1 MNDPGTRGAKP
12 PVLQSVGKSLP
23 EFFIER
29 HVFAYMLSGVLLL
42 FGLISYDRIGVDR
55 FPKIDFPV
63 ISVQTVLPGAS
74 PEIIDSSVA
83 NLIET
88 TVNSVPDIEYIQST
102 SAPGVSLVI
111 VRFGLDK
118 DVDVAF
124 NEVQA
129 KVNQVLPELP
139 EEADPPVVA
148 KVEFGAMPVMWLSLT
163 GDRTLQQL
171 NQYARNYIKK
181 RLETIDGV
189 GEVRLGGERKRTIRV
204 NLDPDR
210 MAAFGIAA
218 NDVIGAFATEHIR
231 MQGGFL
237 VGGEQEK
244 LVKLDLEFHNPREL
258 EQLIVA
264 YPQGAPIRLAD
275 IAEVVDGLE
284 DHRKFASYNGLPTVG
299 IGIVKVDDANTVSIV
314 NEVERRLEEEILP
327 ALPPGMVLD
336 VAYSDADLI
345 EDIVAALEEHIVL
358 GTLLTALVVLL
369 FLKSLPSTLI
379 IAAAIPVSLLGAVAV
394 MYFAGFTFNA
404 MTLLGLLL
412 LIGIVVD
419 DAIVVLENIYRQME
433 LGETDP
439 VAASRR
445 GSRQVVFAV
454 LAATMTLVSI
464 FAPVIFMEGVIGS
477 FFMSFAVVVTVGVLV
492 SLFVALSLTP
502 ALCARHLSRSAEHGP
517 LYRAIE
523 RGFRALDRS
532 YRRLIST
539 SLEHRK
545 LVLLAAFV
553 AVMSSGFFFSQV
565 DKGFMPEEDEGRFI
579 VAVKAPLGSSIQYTT
594 RKVEH
599 IQRILGEY
607 PAITSNF
614 AVIGEDAA
622 RQVSQASVTV
632 NLAHWDD
639 RDLSQAEIMES
650 LRGRFAQIPGVET
663 FVTEVPMVGGM
674 RGDPLQFVLRGPNLQ
689 RVAELA
695 ADLRQELM
703 KDPEIGNLDLLLQLE
718 LPQLEMA
725 PRRERIR
732 DLGLSTRDVALAVN
746 VLSGGFDV
754 ARYNDDP
761 GDGERYDVRLKAGD
775 GSLRQAPDLSKIYL
789 RTPMGELVRLDNLV
803 ELEQSLGPAVVSR
816 YDLQYS
822 AQFLGTPRMAEATAI
837 AYVQETAEAM
847 LPPGYG
853 VQMIGRSSEFGKT
866 VYYML
871 FAFVTAMILVYM
883 VLASQFNSF
892 VQPLVIMVAQPLAII
907 GGVGALWL
915 TGHTLNIYSMI
926 GLVLL
931 VGLVAKNSI
940 LLVDLTN
947 QMRGEGMGINEAL
960 EAACPVRMRPVLMTS
975 ATIILALAPAATGLG
990 AGANTNGPL
999 AVAVIGGLVSSTLLT
1014 LVVVPALYS
1023 LVEHRVEHFR
1033 GKRLRKHPAGHRE
1046 APTR

>member
-1 MNDPGTRGAKP
+1 MSQAGEREAPV
-12 PVLQSVGKSLP
+12 PVLQRLGRSLP

-55 FPKIDFPV
+55 FPKVNFPI
-63 ISVQTVLPGAS
+63 ISIQTVLPGAS
-74 PEIIDSSVA
+74 PEIVDSSVA

-111 VRFGLDK
+111 IRFGLDK
-118 DVDVAF
+118 NVDVAF

-139 EEADPPVVA
+139 DEADPPVVA
-148 KVEFGAMPVMWLSLT
+148 KVEFGALPVMWLALT

-189 GEVRLGGERKRTIRV
+189 GEVRLGGERRRTIRV

-244 LVKLDLEFHNPREL
+244 LVKLDLEFHDPREL
-258 EQLIVA
+258 EEMIVA
-264 YPQGAPIRLAD
+264 YPDGAPVRLAD
-275 IAEVVDGLE
+275 IAEVEDGLE
-284 DHRKFASYNGLPTVG
+284 DHRKFASFNGQPTVG
-299 IGIVKVDDANTVSIV
+299 IGIVKVDNANTVAIV
-314 NEVERRLEEEILP
+314 QEVERRLQEEILP
-327 ALPPGMVLD
+327 ALPAGMELD
-336 VAYSDADLI
+336 IAYSDADLI
-345 EDIVAALEEHIVL
+345 EEIVAALEEHIVL

-394 MYFAGFTFNA
+394 MYFAGFTFNG

-419 DAIVVLENIYRQME
+419 DAIVVLENIFRQME

-439 VAASRR
+439 VVASGR

-464 FAPVIFMEGVIGS
+464 FAPVIFMEGIIGS
-477 FFMSFAVVVTVGVLV
+477 FFMSFAVVVTFGVLV
-492 SLFVALSLTP
+492 SLFVSLSLTP
-502 ALCARHLSRSAEHGP
+502 ALCARHLRYSSEHGP
-517 LYRAIE
+517 LYRLIE
-523 RGFRALDRS
+523 RGFKALDRT
-532 YRRLIST
+532 YRALIAS
-539 SLEHRK
+539 SLRHRA
-545 LVLLAAFV
+545 LVLLAAFL
-553 AVMSSGFFFSQV
+553 AVLSSGFFFSQV
-565 DKGFMPEEDEGRFI
+565 DKGFMPEEDEGRFVI
-579 VAVKAPLGSSIQYTT
+579 AVKTPLGSSIAYTESKI
-594 RKVEH
+594 RIIED
-599 IQRILGEY
+599 ILGEY
-607 PAITSNF
+607 PEITTSF
-614 AVIGEDAA
+614 ATIGEDSA
-622 RQVSQASVTV
+622 RQVSQASVVV

-639 RDLSQAEIMES
+639 RDRTQGEIMES
-650 LRGRFAQIPGVET
+650 LRGRFAQIPGMET
-663 FVTEVPMVGGM
+663 FVSEVPQVGGM
-674 RGDPLQFVLRGPNLQ
+674 RGDPLQFVLRGPDLAG
-689 RVAELA
+689 VAELA
-695 ADLRQELM
+695 AGLRVELM
-703 KDPEIGNLDLLLQLE
+703 KNPGIGNLDLLLQLE

-725 PRRERIR
+725 PQRERIR
-732 DLGLSTRDVALAVN
+732 DLGLTTRDVALAVN

-754 ARYNDDP
+754 ARYNDEP
-761 GDGERYDVRLKAGD
+761 GDGERYDVRLKAGQ
-775 GSLRQAPDLSKIYL
+775 GSLQQAPDLSKIYL
-789 RTPMGELVRLDNLV
+789 RTPAGALVRLDNLV
-803 ELEQSLGPAVVSR
+803 SMERSLGPAVVSR

-822 AQFLGTPRMAEATAI
+822 AQFLGTPRMAEAAAI
-837 AYVQETAEAM
+837 DYVLETAEAM

-853 VQMIGRSSEFGKT
+853 VRMIGRSSEFGKT

-947 QMRGEGMGINEAL
+947 QMRREGMGIDEAL
-960 EAACPVRMRPVLMTS
+960 QEACPIRMRPVLMTS
-975 ATIILALAPAATGLG
+975 ATIILALAPAATGFG
-990 AGANTNGPL
+990 AGADTNGPL
-999 AVAVIGGLVSSTLLT
+999 AIAVIGGLVSSTLLT

-1023 LVEHRVEHFR
+1023 LVEHRVQRFR
-1033 GKRLRKHPAGHRE
+1033 GRRRESPA
-1046 APTR
+1046 